1 LRRKKPAFVRSV
13 RSHQTSKL
21 KESIMKKAVV
31 VAVLLL
37 LGGLYTQTQ
46 SSSRSG
52 LPKVLEF
59 NTMFGVTA
67 PFLGATNA
75 IQGVPGAGAAWK
87 NPTVAGELK
96 ADGELEIQVRGL
108 VLVATGANPAA
119 TFRGIVSCRSID
131 TTTDPPTPT
140 TVVVV
145 TGAFPA
151 TTTGN
156 ANIEDTVALPSPC
169 IAPIVFV
176 GPGTDPV
183 RWFSATGMG
192 TN

>member
-1 LRRKKPAFVRSV
+1 
-13 RSHQTSKL
+13 
-21 KESIMKKAVV
+21 MKKAVV

-37 LGGLYTQTQ
+37 LGDLYTQAQ

-75 IQGVPGAGAAWK
+75 IQGVPGAGAPWR
-87 NPTVAGELK
+87 NPTVVGELK

-145 TGAFPA
+145 TGVFPA